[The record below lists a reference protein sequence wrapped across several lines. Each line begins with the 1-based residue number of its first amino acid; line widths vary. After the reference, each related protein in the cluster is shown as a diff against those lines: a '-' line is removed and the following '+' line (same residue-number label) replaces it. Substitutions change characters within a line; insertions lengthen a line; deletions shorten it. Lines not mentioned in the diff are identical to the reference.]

1 MHFRAAK
8 EFGRAFVNANVSM
21 EPGEVSV
28 LWFFWYV
35 RSCGGTKRIWEVEN
49 GGQDRKI
56 VGGSM
61 QVSERIAD
69 ILKGMCQS
77 F

>member
-1 MHFRAAK
+1 MIHDVDSLR
-8 EFGRAFVNANVSM
+8 
-21 EPGEVSV
+21 
-28 LWFFWYV
+28 YV

-56 VGGSM
+56 EGGSM

-69 ILKGMCQS
+69 ILGGGCRLCVCVCVVTYWEVGVGS
-77 F
+77 VCV